1 MKLQTHKIGD
11 QVFDI
16 FVGTNSKEN
25 WEIIDGSGP
34 DDLWFH
40 VEDLPSGHVIIREQ
54 FNKSCNFD
62 PIYPNQI
69 ISIAANLCKCQSK
82 YKDRT
87 KLKIIYTQISNI
99 KKGKEIG
106 SVLVS
111 KSQYIFI

>member
-16 FVGTNSKEN
+16 FIGTNQKEN
-25 WEIIDGSGP
+25 WEIIDNS
-34 DDLWFH
+34 DSFDLWFH
-40 VEDLPSGHVIIREQ
+40 VDDLPSGHVIIREQ
-54 FNKSCNFD
+54 LNKLSNTL

-69 ISIAANLCKCQSK
+69 ISIAANLCKSQSK

-87 KLKIIYTQISNI
+87 KLKIVYTQVGNL

-106 SVLVS
+106 SVIVS
-111 KSQYIFI
+111 KEKFIYI